1 MTYPYTD
8 GIPGVTT
15 PDASGNSIY
24 NDGGPGGSS
33 IYGNGGNAVAGPGG
47 AGGSNT
53 VDITGG
59 NGTSTATNTTTA
71 THAPSGLFGS
81 GPATATNSGNVTSGT
96 GAGGPASNNCLL
108 YTSPSPRD

>member
-24 NDGGPGGSS
+24 SDGGPGGSS
-33 IYGNGGNAVAGPGG
+33 IYGNGGNAAGGPGG

-59 NGTSTATNTTTA
+59 NGTSTASNTTTA
-71 THAPSGLFGS
+71 HGRAVFGS
-81 GPATATNSGNVTSGT
+81 ARRPPPTAAT
-96 GAGGPASNNCLL
+96 
-108 YTSPSPRD
+108 

>member
-15 PDASGNSIY
+15 PDAGGNSIY
-24 NDGGPGGSS
+24 SDGGPRR
-33 IYGNGGNAVAGPGG
+33 VLDLRQRRERRCGPGG

-81 GPATATNSGNVTSGT
+81 GPATATNTGNVTSGT
-96 GAGGPASNNCLL
+96 GAGRSGVEQRPDH
-108 YTSPSPRD
+108 RR